1 MKVHD
6 QLWGFIVSCLCCS
19 VNSID
24 RECMLLDGA
33 RISTPENL
41 LNFTTLDCQL
51 LQCSSTVRGKLVLV
65 VGHFESFLVPKVHV
79 WSI

>member
-6 QLWGFIVSCLCCS
+6 QRWGFIVWCLCCS

-24 RECMLLDGA
+24 RGCMLLDGD

-41 LNFTTLDCQL
+41 LNFTILVCQL

-65 VGHFESFLVPKVHV
+65 VGHFESYFVPKPHMF
-79 WSI
+79 